1 MTEFDDR
8 TRGGHEFVIY
18 DRWGPDDR
26 MFGRI
31 RGGDHWRAWSWNL
44 DGHTYAGMRNE
55 YDLIPRIT
63 VSDAVMAEARKYL
76 PSYTDEELN
85 GMLAPILRIDRQEW
99 EAGR

>member
-31 RGGDHWRAWSWNL
+31 RRDDHWRAWSWNL
-44 DGHTYAGMRNE
+44 DGHTYAGMQNE

-63 VSDAVMAEARKYL
+63 VSEAVMAAARH
-76 PSYTDEELN
+76 ELDT
-85 GMLAPILRIDRQEW
+85 GASLRHAITAALSIARDEW